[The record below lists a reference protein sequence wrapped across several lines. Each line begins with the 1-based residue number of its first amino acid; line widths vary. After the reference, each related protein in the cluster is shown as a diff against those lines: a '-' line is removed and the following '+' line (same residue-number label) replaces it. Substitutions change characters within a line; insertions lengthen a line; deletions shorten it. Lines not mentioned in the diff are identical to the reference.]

1 MTIIED
7 TRQQVGKHS
16 LKHKYFEE
24 SQIKIVR
31 SKLPVGDYAN
41 IKDLSVIVDTKKDIQ
56 EIIGNVTTQ
65 HERFRNECILAQESD
80 IKLII
85 LIENKDNISKVDDL
99 YQWYNWR
106 LKKNKKALTGN
117 QLAKILHTMEEK
129 YGVKFEFCTPE
140 NAGKMICDFIKG
152 GN

>member
-7 TRQQVGKHS
+7 TRQQIGKHD

-24 SQIKIVR
+24 LQIKIVR

-80 IKLII
+80 IKLIV
-85 LIENKDNISKVDDL
+85 LIENKDNIAKIDDL
-99 YQWYNWR
+99 NQWYNWR
-106 LKKNKKALTGN
+106 LKNNKKALTGK
-117 QLAKILHTMEEK
+117 QLAKILNTMEEK
-129 YGVKFEFCTPE
+129 YGVRFEFCTPE
-140 NAGKMICDFIKG
+140 NAGKMICDFIRG

>member
-7 TRQQVGKHS
+7 TRQQVGKHD

-24 SQIKIVR
+24 LQIKIIR

-41 IKDLSVIVDTKKDIQ
+41 IKDLSIIVDTKKDIQ

-80 IKLII
+80 IKLIV
-85 LIENKDNISKVDDL
+85 LIENEDNITKIDDL

-129 YGVKFEFCTPE
+129 YGVKFEFCKPVD
-140 NAGKMICDFIKG
+140 AGKMICGFIRG